1 MGKKKGRRA
10 NNEGSISHYTDGRW
24 CGRYFVE
31 LPDGRKKRRALYG
44 NSRKEVTNKLA
55 EVIAKK
61 DDDGVLFDDE
71 GRSVGEFLE
80 WWLLTSKK
88 GRVKAATYESYSRE
102 VRNHI
107 IPGLGR
113 IRLKSLSPAH
123 LQGYYSSECESGL
136 APRTVY
142 YHHTL
147 LHQALKKAV
156 RWGYVRRNVATVVDP
171 PRVENKEMNPLS
183 ATQVEAFLEA
193 AKGDRLEAFYVL
205 AVSTGMRLGELQA
218 LKWSDV
224 DLRERTLSVNRTL
237 SSSKGGPV
245 FGPPKTS
252 RSRRKIFLPR
262 KSAEALRRHRERQET
277 EKETV
282 AGRWHDYDLVF
293 CSSIGTP
300 MSRHNLGS
308 RSFKPLLRRANLPAI
323 RFHELRHTCATLLLS
338 KNVHPKL
345 VQELLGHASIS
356 TTLDTY
362 SHVLCG
368 MSRTVAETM
377 DGVLP

>member
-1 MGKKKGRRA
+1 MDKKKRRRS
-10 NNEGSISHYTDGRW
+10 NNEGSISQYADGRW

-31 LPDGRKKRRALYG
+31 LPDGRKKRKALYG
-44 NSRKEVTNKLA
+44 NSRNEVTNKLA
-55 EVIAKK
+55 QALAKR
-61 DDDGVLFDDE
+61 DDGVLFDDE
-71 GRSVGEFLE
+71 GQSLGEYIE
-80 WWLLTSKK
+80 WWLTTSKR
-88 GRVKAATYESYSRE
+88 GRVKATTYESYARE
-102 VRNHI
+102 VRKHI

-123 LQGYYSSECESGL
+123 LQSYYSSKCESGL
-136 APRTVY
+136 APRTVH

-156 RWGYVRRNVATVVDP
+156 KWGYVRRNVAAVVDP
-171 PRVENKEMNPLS
+171 PKVQKKEMNPLS
-183 ATQVEAFLEA
+183 AAQVKALLEA
-193 AKGDRLEAFYVL
+193 AKGDRLEAFYLL

-218 LKWSDV
+218 LKWADI

-237 SSSKGGPV
+237 SATKGGPV
-245 FGPPKTS
+245 FGPPKTP
-252 RSRRKIFLPR
+252 RSRRKIFLSR
-262 KSAEALRRHRERQET
+262 KSVEALRRHRERQAT
-277 EKETV
+277 EKE
-282 AGRWHDYDLVF
+282 ALGDRWHDEDLVF
-293 CSSIGTP
+293 CSVVGTP
-300 MSRHNLGS
+300 LSRHNLGS
-308 RSFKPLLRRANLPAI
+308 RSFKPLLRRANLPNI

-368 MSRTVAETM
+368 MSRVVADTM
-377 DGVLP
+377 DNILP